1 MEERYEIR
9 SITSGYRVIRPG
21 EEYNK
26 YFPKPQAQDR
36 IIIEDGEVN
45 DTVDLMKRV
54 VWKYIDD
61 TKGIAPVLKGKSL
74 DETCQNIWNFLY
86 HHIQYK
92 LDERGLEQL
101 RRPARSWSDRKSGI
115 DCDCFSIF
123 SSSILTNL
131 QIPHAFRITKYGGAQ
146 FQHVYVVVPNGS
158 ETLIIDPVLSSYNY
172 EKPYSEHK
180 DFTMN
185 LSGID
190 VAVLSGPGNDYH
202 SEVLLGMP
210 EMGDLGEAPV
220 DKQMDAIYNY
230 LVSTRNAIAA
240 NPNTISHIEDPA
252 AFLKMLDYAIT
263 YWYTDKRA
271 EALEILARNEEKFN
285 LKNGFS
291 SLEGSE
297 YWQDNYL
304 GAVKKGF
311 FQKVGDA
318 VKKVGTGVKQAA
330 TTVAKAVVR
339 YNPLSVTARL
349 GFLAAMKLNLK
360 GMGSKLK
367 WAYATQQQAA
377 AKGVSADQW
386 QRSRQALT
394 KIEAL
399 YADKLQGQRDALRD
413 AILKGK
419 AGGLSGAL
427 ESGASDL
434 GDLGEPITIGASIA
448 AATPLIVAAVKILKD
463 AGLFAPGEDA
473 NTNNLEAEAAAA
485 QARSGG
491 APAQMTIPTQA
502 SPMVQSEVPNMPE
515 SNAMS
520 TSSEMTE
527 NQPKGVMAFVKNNPM
542 VAALGAGAIAFGA
555 YMLLK
560 PKKKTRATGL
570 SGTCKTTRKPAG
582 STRRA
587 REKSRRSSIPKLNLK

>member
-1 MEERYEIR
+1 MSERYEIG
-9 SITSGYRVIRPG
+9 SITSGYRVIMPG
-21 EEYNK
+21 DEYTK
-26 YFPKPQAQDR
+26 YFPKPLAHDR
-36 IIIEDGEVN
+36 IIIGDGEVN

-61 TKGIAPVLKGKSL
+61 TKGISPQIKGKSL
-74 DETCQNIWNFLY
+74 HETCQNIWNFLY

-123 SSSILTNL
+123 ASSILTNL
-131 QIPHAFRITKYGGAQ
+131 KIPHSFRITKYGGTQ

-158 ETLIIDPVLSSYNY
+158 EMLVIDPVLSNYNY

-180 DFTMN
+180 DFDMN

-190 VAVLSGPGNDYH
+190 VAVLSGPGNENLY
-202 SEVLLGMP
+202 EVLLGIP
-210 EMGDLGEAPV
+210 EMGDLGEVPT

-240 NPNTISHIEDPA
+240 NPSTISHIEDA
-252 AFLKMLDYAIT
+252 QAFLKMLDYAIM
-263 YWYTDKRA
+263 YWYTDKRD
-271 EALEILARNEEKFN
+271 EALDVLARNEEKLNF
-285 LKNGFS
+285 KNGFT
-291 SLEGSE
+291 SLEGE
-297 YWQDNYL
+297 DYWQDNYL

-311 FQKVGDA
+311 FQKVGDV
-318 VKKVGTGVKQAA
+318 VKKVGAGVKKAA
-330 TTVAKAVVR
+330 TTVAKSVVR

-360 GMGSKLK
+360 SIGSKLK

-377 AKGVSADQW
+377 VKGIPSQQW
-386 QRSRQALT
+386 QRSKQALL

-427 ESGASDL
+427 EVGANDV
-434 GDLGEPITIGASIA
+434 GGLGEPITIGASIA
-448 AATPLIVAAVKILKD
+448 AATPVIIAAIKILKD
-463 AGLFAPGEDA
+463 AGLYAPGEDSSS
-473 NTNNLEAEAAAA
+473 NNLEAEAAAA
-485 QARSGG
+485 QSSTG
-491 APAQMTIPTQA
+491 ATPAQISIPPQA
-502 SPMVQSEVPNMPE
+502 MPSVQSEIPQVP
-515 SNAMS
+515 SNLVMA
-520 TSSEMTE
+520 SSE
-527 NQPKGVMAFVKNNPM
+527 NQEKGLIAYVKKNP
-542 VAALGAGAIAFGA
+542 AIAAIGAGALALGA
-555 YMLLK
+555 YMVLK
-560 PKKKTRATGL
+560 PKKKTRSASL
-570 SGTCKTTRKPAG
+570 SGPRKTMRKRTSATRG
-582 STRRA
+582 
-587 REKSRRSSIPKLNLK
+587 KSRKYTIPKLNLK

>member
-1 MEERYEIR
+1 MEEYYQIG

-21 EEYNK
+21 DQYDK
-26 YFPKPQAQDR
+26 YFPRPQAQDR
-36 IIIEDGEVN
+36 IIIEDGEVG

-74 DETCQNIWNFLY
+74 NETCENIWNFLY

-123 SSSILTNL
+123 ASSILTNL
-131 QIPHAFRITKYGGAQ
+131 QIPHSFRITKYGGAQ
-146 FQHVYVVVPNGS
+146 YQHVYVVVPQGS
-158 ETLIIDPVLSSYNY
+158 ETLVIDPVLSNYNY

-180 DFTMN
+180 DFAMN

-190 VAVLSGPGNDYH
+190 VAVLSGPGNDYLH
-202 SEVLLGMP
+202 EVLLGMP
-210 EMGDLGEAPV
+210 EMGDLGEAPS

-240 NPNTISHIEDPA
+240 NPKTISHIEDPQ

-263 YWYTDKRA
+263 YWYTDKRE
-271 EALEILARNEEKFN
+271 EALDVLSRNEEKLNF
-285 LKNGFS
+285 KNGFT
-291 SLEGSE
+291 SLEGNDF
-297 YWQDNYL
+297 WQDDYL

-318 VKKVGTGVKQAA
+318 VKKVGTGVKNAA

-367 WAYATQQQAA
+367 WAYASQQQAA
-377 AKGVSADQW
+377 AKGISADQW
-386 QRSRQALT
+386 QRSRQALS

-413 AILKGK
+413 AILKGR

-427 ESGASDL
+427 EPDSHEMGS
-434 GDLGEPITIGASIA
+434 LGEPISIGASIA

-473 NTNNLEAEAAAA
+473 STNNLEAEAAAA
-485 QARSGG
+485 QARTGG
-491 APAQMTIPTQA
+491 TPSQMTIPSQ
-502 SPMVQSEVPNMPE
+502 SPTIVQSEVPNPPQ
-515 SNAMS
+515 SGAMTTS
-520 TSSEMTE
+520 TEPT
-527 NQPKGVMAFVKNNPM
+527 GIMAFVKKNPA
-542 VAALGAGAIAFGA
+542 VVALGAGAVALGA

-560 PKKKTRATGL
+560 PKKKTRGSGL
-570 SGTCKTTRKPAG
+570 SGTRKTTRKRT
-582 STRRA
+582 STPRT
-587 REKSRRSSIPKLNLK
+587 KSRRSSIPKLNLK